1 MENPWSIFLISCMVL
16 CGLGTSSGLTSF
28 NSFNVVN
35 YGAAGDGKTD
45 DSQAFLKAWKSVC
58 NSQSEFSILIIP
70 KGRTFLLNPATFSG
84 PCRSSRIYVQVSGNI
99 VAPDTKWAWIGHQIN
114 TWLVFSHVNGLFI
127 SGKGQIDGQGSAWWQ
142 NPCLQNVQNGAK
154 CSRPTALTFN
164 RCDDL
169 VLNGLTHI
177 NSPRNHIS
185 INNCKDVIIS
195 NLHIRAP
202 QTSPNT
208 DGIDIAGSSYVRIRN
223 CIIGTGDDCIAI
235 GGGSSNV
242 NINGVTCGP
251 GHGIS
256 IGSLGRGGYD
266 TVEDIQVRNC
276 TFEGTMNGVRIKTW
290 QGGAGYARRIS
301 FQNIRFVAV
310 DNPIIIDQFYC
321 PNQVTCQ
328 NKTSAVELSEIRYS
342 GILGTSTTD
351 NAINLSCSQST
362 SCTGISIDHVYI
374 TSANPGEKTYANC
387 FNAYGRYTHT
397 IPPVKCL
404 LQ

>member
-1 MENPWSIFLISCMVL
+1 MEDPWSIFLISCMVL
-16 CGLGTSSGLTSF
+16 CGLETTSGLTSF
-28 NSFNVVN
+28 NSFNMVN

-58 NSQSEFSILIIP
+58 DSQSEFSILMIP

-84 PCRSSRIYVQVSGNI
+84 PCRSSRIYVQ
-99 VAPDTKWAWIGHQIN
+99 
-114 TWLVFSHVNGLFI
+114 
-127 SGKGQIDGQGSAWWQ
+127 
-142 NPCLQNVQNGAK
+142 GAK
-154 CSRPTALTFN
+154 CSRPSALTFN

-266 TVEDIQVRNC
+266 TVEEIQVRNC

-290 QGGAGYARRIS
+290 QGGAGYARKIS

-321 PNQVTCQ
+321 PNQRSSARRITTLRPFSEENSMGGSNT
-328 NKTSAVELSEIRYS
+328 NKKRRKLGKNVEDKDDA
-342 GILGTSTTD
+342 G
-351 NAINLSCSQST
+351 AC
-362 SCTGISIDHVYI
+362 
-374 TSANPGEKTYANC
+374 
-387 FNAYGRYTHT
+387 
-397 IPPVKCL
+397 
-404 LQ
+404 